1 MTIQLIAL
9 LSTLLCT
16 ASFACGQINYDLPPV
31 EYQTA
36 ETTDAGAMLAERIA
50 AGTTVLA
57 HDKDTGY
64 LKSLLAELKIPVSS
78 QTLVFSKT
86 SLQIDKISP
95 RQPRALYFND
105 DVYVGWCRNGDV
117 IEIAATDAKQG
128 PTFYTLS
135 QKRTA
140 NLKLIRDKGK
150 CMSCHQSNRTQN
162 VPGYFMRSVYP
173 GKSGHPDLSRGSFT
187 TDNASPFSDRWG
199 GWYVTGQHG
208 DMRHMGNAIFNKK
221 EPELEKE
228 QLAAGSNRDS
238 VEDLFSTSRYLSTHS
253 DIVALMVL
261 QHQTQMHNAITFA
274 NFETRRALH
283 QSYSMNKI
291 LDRPEDFIS
300 DSAKRR
306 IHSAAEKVV
315 KHLLMCEE
323 VKLTSPVTGSSNFT
337 DEFEAIGK
345 LDSKGR
351 SLRQFDL
358 KTRLFRHPCSYLIHS
373 ESFRG
378 LPDEVRLPVLNR
390 LREILEGRDTSND
403 FDHLSVEDRQSV
415 LEILQQ
421 TKVIA
426 AKVKD
431 SSQRREEF

>member
-1 MTIQLIAL
+1 
-9 LSTLLCT
+9 
-16 ASFACGQINYDLPPV
+16 
-31 EYQTA
+31 
-36 ETTDAGAMLAERIA
+36 
-50 AGTTVLA
+50 
-57 HDKDTGY
+57 
-64 LKSLLAELKIPVSS
+64 
-78 QTLVFSKT
+78 
-86 SLQIDKISP
+86 
-95 RQPRALYFND
+95 
-105 DVYVGWCRNGDV
+105 
-117 IEIAATDAKQG
+117 
-128 PTFYTLS
+128 
-135 QKRTA
+135 
-140 NLKLIRDKGK
+140 
-150 CMSCHQSNRTQN
+150 
-162 VPGYFMRSVYP
+162 
-173 GKSGHPDLSRGSFT
+173 
-187 TDNASPFSDRWG
+187 
-199 GWYVTGQHG
+199 
-208 DMRHMGNAIFNKK
+208 
-221 EPELEKE
+221 
-228 QLAAGSNRDS
+228 
-238 VEDLFSTSRYLSTHS
+238 
-253 DIVALMVL
+253 MVL